1 MQNCAILYINK
12 ELKTAGAVGKQGSCG
27 GFYYIKRER
36 GENMSI
42 TVSKLCANAQANY
55 VMKLVAGKEGM
66 GNYVRW
72 VHLVENA
79 DVSPFLHGNEMV
91 FMTGV
96 GISDESRLLT
106 FIEELIEKRCS
117 ALVIN
122 TGKYIKSIPQ
132 SVKDCCDLNSLPLFT
147 VPWEVKLIDI
157 TYDFCH
163 RIVTGEEIE
172 TALATALRN
181 LIFSPDNEAGYKST
195 LERRSY
201 FSASEYCI
209 GVCSFTKTTLG
220 DDELKKAV
228 TSDMQ
233 KVLNTS
239 GRQFSFF
246 FQDKNLVVVCSDCK
260 EDDVRRIFASFDTIF
275 NAGRYSAE
283 ITCGISPSRQGYSA
297 ISDGYRKA
305 VMALKVATLH
315 NDKCV
320 GYSDMGIY
328 KLLVHIK
335 DTAVLHEIYDETL
348 GSLEEFDS
356 ANGTDYMQTLKCY
369 LENDSSVQEVAR
381 LTFVHRNTVNYK
393 LRRTKEI
400 LGCELNYEDKL
411 RLMLSFFIK
420 EFL

>member
-1 MQNCAILYINK
+1 
-12 ELKTAGAVGKQGSCG
+12 
-27 GFYYIKRER
+27 
-36 GENMSI
+36 MSI
-42 TVSKLCANAQANY
+42 TVSKLCANAQAKS
-55 VMKLVAGKEGM
+55 VKKLGAGIEGL

-96 GISDESRLLT
+96 GINDEGHLLK
-106 FIEELIEKRCS
+106 FVEELIEKRCS

-132 SVKDCCDLNSLPLFT
+132 SVKDCCDINSLPLFT

-181 LIFSPDNEAGYKST
+181 LIFSPENEAGYKST

-201 FSASEYCI
+201 FPSSDYCVGI
-209 GVCSFTKTTLG
+209 CGFSKTELG
-220 DDELKKAV
+220 DDELKKAA
-228 TSDMQ
+228 TSAMQ

-246 FQDKNLVVVCSDCK
+246 FQDKNLVTVCPDCK
-260 EDDVRRIFASFDTIF
+260 EEDVRKILSTFDTIF
-275 NAGRYSAE
+275 NSGGEGATL
-283 ITCGISPSRQGYSA
+283 TCGISPSKQGYTA

-315 NDKCV
+315 GENCV
-320 GYSDMGIY
+320 AYSDMGIY

-335 DTAVLHEIYDETL
+335 DTSVLHEIYDETL
-348 GSLEEFDS
+348 GTLEEFDS
-356 ANGTDYMQTLKCY
+356 ANGTDYMETLKRY

-381 LTFVHRNTVNYK
+381 ITFVHRNTVNYK
-393 LRRTKEI
+393 LRRIKEI

>member
-1 MQNCAILYINK
+1 MCKCTGKLRYEACCGK
-12 ELKTAGAVGKQGSCG
+12 RGTGEL
-27 GFYYIKRER
+27 R
-36 GENMSI
+36 
-42 TVSKLCANAQANY
+42 
-55 VMKLVAGKEGM
+55 
-66 GNYVRW
+66 RW

-96 GISDESRLLT
+96 GINDEGHLLK
-106 FIEELIEKRCS
+106 FVEELIEKRCS

-132 SVKDCCDLNSLPLFT
+132 SVKDCCDINSLPLFT

-181 LIFSPDNEAGYKST
+181 LIFSPENEAGYKST

-201 FSASEYCI
+201 FPSSDYCVGI
-209 GVCSFTKTTLG
+209 CGFSKTELG
-220 DDELKKAV
+220 DDELKKAA
-228 TSDMQ
+228 TSAMQ

-246 FQDKNLVVVCSDCK
+246 FQDKNLVTVCPDCK
-260 EDDVRRIFASFDTIF
+260 EEDVRKILSTFDTIF
-275 NAGRYSAE
+275 NSGGE
-283 ITCGISPSRQGYSA
+283 GVTLTCGISPSKQGYA
-297 ISDGYRKA
+297 AVSDGYRKA

-315 NDKCV
+315 GESCV

-335 DTAVLHEIYDETL
+335 DTSVLHEIYDETL
-348 GSLEEFDS
+348 GTLEEFDS
-356 ANGTDYMQTLKCY
+356 ANGTDYMETLKRY

-381 LTFVHRNTVNYK
+381 ITFVHRNTVNYK
-393 LRRTKEI
+393 LRRIKEI

>member
-1 MQNCAILYINK
+1 
-12 ELKTAGAVGKQGSCG
+12 
-27 GFYYIKRER
+27 
-36 GENMSI
+36 MSI

-55 VMKLVAGKEGM
+55 VMKLVGGKEGL

-96 GISDESRLLT
+96 GINDEGHLLR
-106 FIEELIEKRCS
+106 FVEELIAKRCS

-132 SVKDCCDLNSLPLFT
+132 SVKDCCDINSLPLFT

-181 LIFSPDNEAGYKST
+181 LIFSPENEAGYKST

-201 FSASEYCI
+201 FPSSDYCV
-209 GVCSFTKTTLG
+209 GVCGFSKTELG
-220 DDELKKAV
+220 DDELKKAA
-228 TSDMQ
+228 TSAMQ

-246 FQDKNLVVVCSDCK
+246 FQDKNLVTVCPDCK
-260 EDDVRRIFASFDTIF
+260 EEDVRKILSTFDTIF
-275 NAGRYSAE
+275 NSGGEGATL
-283 ITCGISPSRQGYSA
+283 TCGISPSKQGYAA

-315 NDKCV
+315 GENCV

-335 DTAVLHEIYDETL
+335 DTSVLHEIYDETL
-348 GSLEEFDS
+348 GTLEEFDS
-356 ANGTDYMQTLKCY
+356 ANGTDYMETLKRY

-381 LTFVHRNTVNYK
+381 ITFVHRNTVNYK
-393 LRRTKEI
+393 LRRIKEI

>member
-1 MQNCAILYINK
+1 MNI
-12 ELKTAGAVGKQGSCG
+12 AGAVGKQGSFG
-27 GFYYIKRER
+27 GFCYLKRKR

-55 VMKLVAGKEGM
+55 VMKLVAGKEGL

-79 DVSPFLHGNEMV
+79 DVSLFLHGNEMV

-96 GISDESRLLT
+96 GINDDGHLLR
-106 FIEELIEKRCS
+106 FVEELIAKRCS

-132 SVKDCCDLNSLPLFT
+132 SVKDCCDINSLPLFT

-181 LIFSPDNEAGYKST
+181 LIFSPENEAGYKST

-201 FSASEYCI
+201 FETELS
-209 GVCSFTKTTLG
+209 
-220 DDELKKAV
+220 DDELKKAAA
-228 TSDMQ
+228 SAMQ

-246 FQDKNLVVVCSDCK
+246 FQDKNLVTVCPDCK
-260 EDDVRRIFASFDTIF
+260 EEDVRKILSTFDTIF
-275 NAGRYSAE
+275 NSGGEGATL
-283 ITCGISPSRQGYSA
+283 TCGISPSKQGYA
-297 ISDGYRKA
+297 AVSDGYRKA
-305 VMALKVATLH
+305 VMAHKVATLH
-315 NDKCV
+315 GENCV
-320 GYSDMGIY
+320 AYSDMGIY

-335 DTAVLHEIYDETL
+335 DTSVLHEIYDETL
-348 GSLEEFDS
+348 GTLEEFDS
-356 ANGTDYMQTLKCY
+356 ANGTDYMETLKRY

-393 LRRTKEI
+393 LRRIKEI

>member
-1 MQNCAILYINK
+1 
-12 ELKTAGAVGKQGSCG
+12 
-27 GFYYIKRER
+27 
-36 GENMSI
+36 MSI

-55 VMKLVAGKEGM
+55 VMKLVGGKEGL

-96 GISDESRLLT
+96 GINDEGHLLR
-106 FIEELIEKRCS
+106 FVEELIEKRCS

-132 SVKDCCDLNSLPLFT
+132 SVKDCCDINSLPLFT

-181 LIFSPDNEAGYKST
+181 LIFSPENEAGYKST

-201 FSASEYCI
+201 FPSSDYCV
-209 GVCSFTKTTLG
+209 GVCGFSKTELG
-220 DDELKKAV
+220 DDELKKAA
-228 TSDMQ
+228 TSAMQ

-246 FQDKNLVVVCSDCK
+246 FQDKNLVTVCPDCK
-260 EDDVRRIFASFDTIF
+260 EEDVRKILSTFDTIF
-275 NAGRYSAE
+275 NSGGEGATL
-283 ITCGISPSRQGYSA
+283 TCGISPSKQGYA
-297 ISDGYRKA
+297 AVSDGYRKA

-315 NDKCV
+315 GESCV

-328 KLLVHIK
+328 KMLVHIK
-335 DTAVLHEIYDETL
+335 DTSVLHEIYDETL
-348 GSLEEFDS
+348 GTLEEFDS
-356 ANGTDYMQTLKCY
+356 ANGTDYMETLKRY

-381 LTFVHRNTVNYK
+381 ITFVHRNTVNYK
-393 LRRTKEI
+393 LRRIKEI

>member
-1 MQNCAILYINK
+1 
-12 ELKTAGAVGKQGSCG
+12 
-27 GFYYIKRER
+27 
-36 GENMSI
+36 MSI

-55 VMKLVAGKEGM
+55 VMKLVAGKEGL
-66 GNYVRW
+66 GNYVRL

-96 GISDESRLLT
+96 GINDEGHLLK
-106 FIEELIEKRCS
+106 FVEELIEKRCS

-132 SVKDCCDLNSLPLFT
+132 SVKDCCDINSLPLFT

-181 LIFSPDNEAGYKST
+181 LIFSPENEAGYKST

-201 FSASEYCI
+201 FPSSDYCVGI
-209 GVCSFTKTTLG
+209 CGFSKTELG
-220 DDELKKAV
+220 DDELKKAA
-228 TSDMQ
+228 TSAMQ

-246 FQDKNLVVVCSDCK
+246 FQDKNLVTVCPDCK
-260 EDDVRRIFASFDTIF
+260 EEDVRKILSTFDTIF
-275 NAGRYSAE
+275 NSGGEGATL
-283 ITCGISPSRQGYSA
+283 TCGISPSKQGYTA

-315 NDKCV
+315 GENCV
-320 GYSDMGIY
+320 AYSDMGIY

-335 DTAVLHEIYDETL
+335 DTSVLHEIYDETL
-348 GSLEEFDS
+348 GTLEEFDS
-356 ANGTDYMQTLKCY
+356 ANGTDYMETLKCY

-381 LTFVHRNTVNYK
+381 ITFVHRNTVNYK
-393 LRRTKEI
+393 LRRIKEI

-411 RLMLSFFIK
+411 RLMLSFFVK

>member
-1 MQNCAILYINK
+1 MLYSISIN
-12 ELKTAGAVGKQGSCG
+12 EMNTAGAVGKQGSFG
-27 GFYYIKRER
+27 GFCYPKRKR

-55 VMKLVAGKEGM
+55 VMKLVAG
-66 GNYVRW
+66 
-72 VHLVENA
+72 
-79 DVSPFLHGNEMV
+79 NEMV

-96 GISDESRLLT
+96 GINDEGHLLR
-106 FIEELIEKRCS
+106 FVEELIEKRCS

-132 SVKDCCDLNSLPLFT
+132 SVKDCCDINSLPLFT

-181 LIFSPDNEAGYKST
+181 LIFSPENEAGYKST

-201 FSASEYCI
+201 FPSSDYCV
-209 GVCSFTKTTLG
+209 GVCGFSKTELS
-220 DDELKKAV
+220 DDELKKAA
-228 TSDMQ
+228 TSAMQ

-246 FQDKNLVVVCSDCK
+246 FQDKNLVTICPDCK
-260 EDDVRRIFASFDTIF
+260 EEDVRKILSTFDTIF
-275 NAGRYSAE
+275 NSGGEGATL
-283 ITCGISPSRQGYSA
+283 TCGISPSKQGYTA

-315 NDKCV
+315 GENCV
-320 GYSDMGIY
+320 AYSDMGIY

-335 DTAVLHEIYDETL
+335 DTSVLHEIYDETL
-348 GSLEEFDS
+348 GTLEEFDS
-356 ANGTDYMQTLKCY
+356 ANGTDYMETLKCY

-381 LTFVHRNTVNYK
+381 ITFVHRNTVNYK
-393 LRRTKEI
+393 LRRIKEI

>member
-1 MQNCAILYINK
+1 
-12 ELKTAGAVGKQGSCG
+12 
-27 GFYYIKRER
+27 
-36 GENMSI
+36 MSI

-55 VMKLVAGKEGM
+55 VMKLVGGKEGL

-96 GISDESRLLT
+96 GINDEGHLLR
-106 FIEELIEKRCS
+106 FVEELIEKRCS

-132 SVKDCCDLNSLPLFT
+132 SVKDCCDINSLPLFT

-181 LIFSPDNEAGYKST
+181 LIFSPENEAGYKST

-201 FSASEYCI
+201 FPSSDYCVGI
-209 GVCSFTKTTLG
+209 CGFSKTELG
-220 DDELKKAV
+220 DDELKKAAI
-228 TSDMQ
+228 SAMQ

-246 FQDKNLVVVCSDCK
+246 FQDKNLVTVCPDCK
-260 EDDVRRIFASFDTIF
+260 EEDVRKILSTFDTIF
-275 NAGRYSAE
+275 NSGGEGATL
-283 ITCGISPSRQGYSA
+283 TCGISPSKQGYAA

-315 NDKCV
+315 GENCV

-335 DTAVLHEIYDETL
+335 DTSVLHEIYDETL
-348 GSLEEFDS
+348 GTLEEFDS
-356 ANGTDYMQTLKCY
+356 ANGTDYMETLKCY

-381 LTFVHRNTVNYK
+381 ITFVHRNTVNYK
-393 LRRTKEI
+393 LRRIKEI

>member
-1 MQNCAILYINK
+1 
-12 ELKTAGAVGKQGSCG
+12 
-27 GFYYIKRER
+27 
-36 GENMSI
+36 MSI

-55 VMKLVAGKEGM
+55 VMKLVAGKEGL
-66 GNYVRW
+66 GNCVRW

-96 GISDESRLLT
+96 GINDDGHLLR
-106 FIEELIEKRCS
+106 FVEELIARRCS

-132 SVKDCCDLNSLPLFT
+132 SVKDCCDINSLPLFT

-181 LIFSPDNEAGYKST
+181 LIFSPENEAGYKST

-201 FSASEYCI
+201 FPSSDYCV
-209 GVCSFTKTTLG
+209 GVCGFSKTELG
-220 DDELKKAV
+220 DDELKKAAA
-228 TSDMQ
+228 SAMQ

-246 FQDKNLVVVCSDCK
+246 FQDKNLVTVCPDCK
-260 EDDVRRIFASFDTIF
+260 EEDVRKILSTFDTIF
-275 NAGRYSAE
+275 NSGGEGATL
-283 ITCGISPSRQGYSA
+283 TCGISPSKQGYAA

-305 VMALKVATLH
+305 VMAHKVATLH
-315 NDKCV
+315 GENCV
-320 GYSDMGIY
+320 AYSDMGIY

-335 DTAVLHEIYDETL
+335 DTSVLHEIYDETL
-348 GSLEEFDS
+348 GTLEEFDS
-356 ANGTDYMQTLKCY
+356 ANGTDYMETLKCY

-381 LTFVHRNTVNYK
+381 VTFVHRNTVNYK
-393 LRRTKEI
+393 LRRIKEI

>member
-1 MQNCAILYINK
+1 
-12 ELKTAGAVGKQGSCG
+12 
-27 GFYYIKRER
+27 
-36 GENMSI
+36 MSI

-55 VMKLVAGKEGM
+55 VMKLVGGKEGL

-96 GISDESRLLT
+96 GINDEGHLLR
-106 FIEELIEKRCS
+106 FVEELIEKRCS

-132 SVKDCCDLNSLPLFT
+132 SVKDCCDINSLPLFT

-181 LIFSPDNEAGYKST
+181 LIFSPENEAGYKST

-201 FSASEYCI
+201 FPSSDYCVGI
-209 GVCSFTKTTLG
+209 CGFTKTELG
-220 DDELKKAV
+220 DDELKKAA
-228 TSDMQ
+228 TSAMQ

-246 FQDKNLVVVCSDCK
+246 FQDKNLVTVCPDCK
-260 EDDVRRIFASFDTIF
+260 EEDVRKILSTFDTIF
-275 NAGRYSAE
+275 NSGGEGATL
-283 ITCGISPSRQGYSA
+283 TCGISPSKQGYA
-297 ISDGYRKA
+297 AVSDGYRKA

-315 NDKCV
+315 GESCV

-335 DTAVLHEIYDETL
+335 DTSVLHEIYDETL
-348 GSLEEFDS
+348 GTLEEFDS
-356 ANGTDYMQTLKCY
+356 ANGTDYMETLKSY

-393 LRRTKEI
+393 LRRIKEI

>member
-1 MQNCAILYINK
+1 
-12 ELKTAGAVGKQGSCG
+12 
-27 GFYYIKRER
+27 
-36 GENMSI
+36 MSI

-55 VMKLVAGKEGM
+55 VMKLVAGKEGLV
-66 GNYVRW
+66 NYVRW

-79 DVSPFLHGNEMV
+79 DVSLFLHGNEMV

-96 GISDESRLLT
+96 GINDEGHLLR
-106 FIEELIEKRCS
+106 FVEELIEKRCS

-132 SVKDCCDLNSLPLFT
+132 SVKDCCDINSLPLFS

-181 LIFSPDNEAGYKST
+181 LIFSPENEAGYKST

-201 FSASEYCI
+201 FPSSDYCV
-209 GVCSFTKTTLG
+209 GVCGFSKTELG
-220 DDELKKAV
+220 DDELKKAA
-228 TSDMQ
+228 TSAMQ

-246 FQDKNLVVVCSDCK
+246 FQDKNLVTVCPDCK
-260 EDDVRRIFASFDTIF
+260 EEDVRKILSTFDTIF
-275 NAGRYSAE
+275 NSGGEGATL
-283 ITCGISPSRQGYSA
+283 TCGISPSKQGYAA

-315 NDKCV
+315 GENCV

-335 DTAVLHEIYDETL
+335 DTSVLHEIYDETL
-348 GSLEEFDS
+348 GTLEEFDS
-356 ANGTDYMQTLKCY
+356 ANGTDYMETLKCY

-381 LTFVHRNTVNYK
+381 ITFVHRNTVNYK
-393 LRRTKEI
+393 LRRIKEI

>member
-1 MQNCAILYINK
+1 M
-12 ELKTAGAVGKQGSCG
+12 
-27 GFYYIKRER
+27 
-36 GENMSI
+36 
-42 TVSKLCANAQANY
+42 
-55 VMKLVAGKEGM
+55 
-66 GNYVRW
+66 
-72 VHLVENA
+72 
-79 DVSPFLHGNEMV
+79 
-91 FMTGV
+91 
-96 GISDESRLLT
+96 
-106 FIEELIEKRCS
+106 
-117 ALVIN
+117 
-122 TGKYIKSIPQ
+122 
-132 SVKDCCDLNSLPLFT
+132 FT

-181 LIFSPDNEAGYKST
+181 LIFSPENEAGYKST

-201 FSASEYCI
+201 FPSSDYCV
-209 GVCSFTKTTLG
+209 GVCGFSETELS
-220 DDELKKAV
+220 DDELKKAAA
-228 TSDMQ
+228 SAMQ

-246 FQDKNLVVVCSDCK
+246 FQDKNLVTVCPDCK
-260 EDDVRRIFASFDTIF
+260 EEDVRKILSTFDTIF
-275 NAGRYSAE
+275 NSGGEGATL
-283 ITCGISPSRQGYSA
+283 TCGISPSKQGYA
-297 ISDGYRKA
+297 AVSDGYRKA

-315 NDKCV
+315 GESCV

-335 DTAVLHEIYDETL
+335 DTSVLHEIYDETL
-348 GSLEEFDS
+348 GTLEEFDS
-356 ANGTDYMQTLKCY
+356 ANGTDYMETLKRY

-393 LRRTKEI
+393 LRRIKEI

>member
-1 MQNCAILYINK
+1 MLYSISIN
-12 ELKTAGAVGKQGSCG
+12 EINTAGAVGKQGSFG
-27 GFYYIKRER
+27 GFCYLKRKR

-55 VMKLVAGKEGM
+55 VMKLVAGKEGL

-79 DVSPFLHGNEMV
+79 NVSLFLHGNEMV

-96 GISDESRLLT
+96 GINDDGHL
-106 FIEELIEKRCS
+106 LIEKRCS

-132 SVKDCCDLNSLPLFT
+132 SVKDCCDINSLPLFT

-181 LIFSPDNEAGYKST
+181 LIFSPENEAGYKST

-201 FSASEYCI
+201 FPSSDYCV
-209 GVCSFTKTTLG
+209 GVCGFSETELG
-220 DDELKKAV
+220 DDELKKAAA
-228 TSDMQ
+228 SAMQ

-246 FQDKNLVVVCSDCK
+246 FQDKNLVTVCPDCK
-260 EDDVRRIFASFDTIF
+260 EEDVRKILSTFDTIF
-275 NAGRYSAE
+275 NSGGDGATL
-283 ITCGISPSRQGYSA
+283 TCGISLSKQGYAA

-305 VMALKVATLH
+305 VMAHKVAALH
-315 NDKCV
+315 GENCV
-320 GYSDMGIY
+320 AYSDMGIY

-335 DTAVLHEIYDETL
+335 ETSVLHEIYDETL
-348 GSLEEFDS
+348 GTLEEFDS
-356 ANGTDYMQTLKCY
+356 ANGTDYMETLKCY

-381 LTFVHRNTVNYK
+381 ITFVHRNTVNYK
-393 LRRTKEI
+393 LRRIKEI

>member
-1 MQNCAILYINK
+1 
-12 ELKTAGAVGKQGSCG
+12 
-27 GFYYIKRER
+27 
-36 GENMSI
+36 MSI

-55 VMKLVAGKEGM
+55 VMKLVGGKEGL

-96 GISDESRLLT
+96 GINDEGHLLR
-106 FIEELIEKRCS
+106 FVEELIEKRCS
-117 ALVIN
+117 VLVIN

-132 SVKDCCDLNSLPLFT
+132 SVKDCCDINSLPLFT

-181 LIFSPDNEAGYKST
+181 LIFSPENEAGYKST

-201 FSASEYCI
+201 FPSSDYCVGI
-209 GVCSFTKTTLG
+209 CGFTKTELG
-220 DDELKKAV
+220 DDELKKAA
-228 TSDMQ
+228 TSAMQ

-246 FQDKNLVVVCSDCK
+246 FQDKNLVTVCPDCK
-260 EDDVRRIFASFDTIF
+260 EEDVRKILSTFDTIF
-275 NAGRYSAE
+275 NSGGEGATL
-283 ITCGISPSRQGYSA
+283 TCGISPSKQGYA
-297 ISDGYRKA
+297 AVSDGYRKA

-315 NDKCV
+315 GESCV

-335 DTAVLHEIYDETL
+335 DTSVLHEIYDETL
-348 GSLEEFDS
+348 GTLEEFDS
-356 ANGTDYMQTLKCY
+356 ANGTDYMETLKSY

-381 LTFVHRNTVNYK
+381 ITFVHRNTVNYK
-393 LRRTKEI
+393 LRRIKEI

>member
-1 MQNCAILYINK
+1 
-12 ELKTAGAVGKQGSCG
+12 
-27 GFYYIKRER
+27 
-36 GENMSI
+36 MSI

-55 VMKLVAGKEGM
+55 VMKLVGGKEGL

-96 GISDESRLLT
+96 GINDEGHLLR
-106 FIEELIEKRCS
+106 FVEELIAKRCS

-132 SVKDCCDLNSLPLFT
+132 SVKDCCDINSLPLFT

-181 LIFSPDNEAGYKST
+181 LIFSPENEAGYKST

-201 FSASEYCI
+201 FPSSDYCV
-209 GVCSFTKTTLG
+209 GVCGFSKTELG
-220 DDELKKAV
+220 DDELKKAA
-228 TSDMQ
+228 TSAMQ

-246 FQDKNLVVVCSDCK
+246 FQDKNLVTVCPDCK
-260 EDDVRRIFASFDTIF
+260 EEDVRKILSTFDTIF
-275 NAGRYSAE
+275 NSGGEGATL
-283 ITCGISPSRQGYSA
+283 TCGISPSKQGYAA

-315 NDKCV
+315 GESCV

-335 DTAVLHEIYDETL
+335 DTSVLHEIYDETL
-348 GSLEEFDS
+348 GTLEEFDS
-356 ANGTDYMQTLKCY
+356 ANGTDYMETLKRY

-381 LTFVHRNTVNYK
+381 ITFVHRNTVNYK
-393 LRRTKEI
+393 LRRIKEI

>member
-1 MQNCAILYINK
+1 
-12 ELKTAGAVGKQGSCG
+12 
-27 GFYYIKRER
+27 
-36 GENMSI
+36 MSI

-55 VMKLVAGKEGM
+55 VMKLVGGKEGL

-96 GISDESRLLT
+96 GINDEGHLLR
-106 FIEELIEKRCS
+106 FVEELIEKRCS

-132 SVKDCCDLNSLPLFT
+132 SVKDCCDINSLPLFT

-181 LIFSPDNEAGYKST
+181 LIFSPENEAGYKST

-201 FSASEYCI
+201 FPSSDYCVGI
-209 GVCSFTKTTLG
+209 CGFSKTELG
-220 DDELKKAV
+220 DDELKKAA
-228 TSDMQ
+228 TSAMQ

-246 FQDKNLVVVCSDCK
+246 FQDKNLVTVCPDCK
-260 EDDVRRIFASFDTIF
+260 EEDVRKIISTFDTIF
-275 NAGRYSAE
+275 NSGMEGATL
-283 ITCGISPSRQGYSA
+283 ICGISPSKQGYAA

-315 NDKCV
+315 GESCV

-328 KLLVHIK
+328 KMLVHIK
-335 DTAVLHEIYDETL
+335 DTSVLHEIYDETL
-348 GSLEEFDS
+348 GTLEEFDS
-356 ANGTDYMQTLKCY
+356 ANGTDYMETLKCY

-381 LTFVHRNTVNYK
+381 ITFVHRNTVNYK
-393 LRRTKEI
+393 LRRIKEI

>member
-1 MQNCAILYINK
+1 
-12 ELKTAGAVGKQGSCG
+12 
-27 GFYYIKRER
+27 
-36 GENMSI
+36 MSI

-55 VMKLVAGKEGM
+55 VMKLVAGKEGL

-96 GISDESRLLT
+96 GINDEVHLLK
-106 FIEELIEKRCS
+106 FVEELIEKRCS

-132 SVKDCCDLNSLPLFT
+132 SVKDCCDINSLPLFT

-181 LIFSPDNEAGYKST
+181 LIFSPETEAGYKST

-201 FSASEYCI
+201 FPSSDYCV
-209 GVCSFTKTTLG
+209 GVCGFSKTELS
-220 DDELKKAV
+220 DDELKKAA
-228 TSDMQ
+228 TSAMQ

-246 FQDKNLVVVCSDCK
+246 FQLVCPDCK
-260 EDDVRRIFASFDTIF
+260 EEDVRKILSTFDTIF
-275 NAGRYSAE
+275 NSGGEGATL
-283 ITCGISPSRQGYSA
+283 TCGISPSKQGYAA

-315 NDKCV
+315 GENCV
-320 GYSDMGIY
+320 AYSDMGIY

-335 DTAVLHEIYDETL
+335 DTSVLHEIYDETL
-348 GSLEEFDS
+348 GTLEEFDS
-356 ANGTDYMQTLKCY
+356 ANGTDYMETLKCY
-369 LENDSSVQEVAR
+369 LENDSRVQEVAR
-381 LTFVHRNTVNYK
+381 ITFVHRNTVNYK
-393 LRRTKEI
+393 LRRIKEI

>member
-1 MQNCAILYINK
+1 
-12 ELKTAGAVGKQGSCG
+12 
-27 GFYYIKRER
+27 
-36 GENMSI
+36 MSI

-55 VMKLVAGKEGM
+55 VMKLVAGKEGL
-66 GNYVRW
+66 GTSVRW

-96 GISDESRLLT
+96 GINDEGHLLK
-106 FIEELIEKRCS
+106 FVEELIEKRCS

-132 SVKDCCDLNSLPLFT
+132 SVKDCCDINSLPLFS

-181 LIFSPDNEAGYKST
+181 LIFSPENEAGYKST

-201 FSASEYCI
+201 FPSSDYCV
-209 GVCSFTKTTLG
+209 GVCGFSKTELS
-220 DDELKKAV
+220 DDELKKAA
-228 TSDMQ
+228 TSAMQ

-246 FQDKNLVVVCSDCK
+246 FQDKNLVTVCPDCK
-260 EDDVRRIFASFDTIF
+260 EEDVRKILSTFDTIF
-275 NAGRYSAE
+275 NSGGEGATL
-283 ITCGISPSRQGYSA
+283 TCGISPSKQGYTA

-315 NDKCV
+315 GENCV
-320 GYSDMGIY
+320 AYSDMGIY

-335 DTAVLHEIYDETL
+335 DTSVLHEIYDETL
-348 GSLEEFDS
+348 GTLEEFDS
-356 ANGTDYMQTLKCY
+356 ANGTDYMETLKCY

-381 LTFVHRNTVNYK
+381 ITFVHRNTVNYK
-393 LRRTKEI
+393 LRRIKEI

>member
-1 MQNCAILYINK
+1 
-12 ELKTAGAVGKQGSCG
+12 
-27 GFYYIKRER
+27 
-36 GENMSI
+36 MSI

-55 VMKLVAGKEGM
+55 VMKLVGGKEGL

-96 GISDESRLLT
+96 GINDEGHLLR
-106 FIEELIEKRCS
+106 FVEELIEKRCS

-132 SVKDCCDLNSLPLFT
+132 SVKDCCDINSLPLFT

-181 LIFSPDNEAGYKST
+181 LIFSPENEAGYKST

-201 FSASEYCI
+201 FPSSDYCV
-209 GVCSFTKTTLG
+209 GVCGFSKTELG
-220 DDELKKAV
+220 DDELKKAA
-228 TSDMQ
+228 TSAMQ

-246 FQDKNLVVVCSDCK
+246 FQDKNLVTVCPDCK
-260 EDDVRRIFASFDTIF
+260 EEDVRKILSTFDTIF
-275 NAGRYSAE
+275 NSGREGATL
-283 ITCGISPSRQGYSA
+283 TCGISPSKQGYA
-297 ISDGYRKA
+297 AVSDGYRKA

-315 NDKCV
+315 GESCV

-335 DTAVLHEIYDETL
+335 DTSVLHEIYDETL
-348 GSLEEFDS
+348 GTLEEFDS
-356 ANGTDYMQTLKCY
+356 ANGTDYMETLKCY

-381 LTFVHRNTVNYK
+381 ITFVHRNTVNYK
-393 LRRTKEI
+393 LRRIKEI

>member
-1 MQNCAILYINK
+1 
-12 ELKTAGAVGKQGSCG
+12 
-27 GFYYIKRER
+27 
-36 GENMSI
+36 MSI

-55 VMKLVAGKEGM
+55 VMKLVGGKEGL

-96 GISDESRLLT
+96 GINDEGHLLR
-106 FIEELIEKRCS
+106 FVEELIEKRCS

-132 SVKDCCDLNSLPLFT
+132 SVKDCCDINSLPLFT

-181 LIFSPDNEAGYKST
+181 LIFSPENEAGYKST

-201 FSASEYCI
+201 FPSSDYCVGI
-209 GVCSFTKTTLG
+209 CGFSKTELG
-220 DDELKKAV
+220 DDELKKAA
-228 TSDMQ
+228 TSAMQ

-246 FQDKNLVVVCSDCK
+246 FQDKNLVTVCPDCK
-260 EDDVRRIFASFDTIF
+260 EEDVRKILSTFDTIF
-275 NAGRYSAE
+275 NSGGEGATL
-283 ITCGISPSRQGYSA
+283 TCGISPSKQGYA
-297 ISDGYRKA
+297 AVSDGYRKA

-315 NDKCV
+315 GESCV

-335 DTAVLHEIYDETL
+335 DTSVLHEIYDETL
-348 GSLEEFDS
+348 GTLEEFDS
-356 ANGTDYMQTLKCY
+356 ANGTDYMETLKSY

-393 LRRTKEI
+393 LRRIKEI

>member
-1 MQNCAILYINK
+1 
-12 ELKTAGAVGKQGSCG
+12 
-27 GFYYIKRER
+27 
-36 GENMSI
+36 MSI
-42 TVSKLCANAQANY
+42 TVSKLCANAQSNY
-55 VMKLVAGKEGM
+55 VMKLVGGKEGL

-96 GISDESRLLT
+96 GINDEGHLLR
-106 FIEELIEKRCS
+106 FVEELIEKRCS

-132 SVKDCCDLNSLPLFT
+132 SVKDCCDINSLPLFT

-181 LIFSPDNEAGYKST
+181 LIFSPENEAGYKST

-201 FSASEYCI
+201 FPSSDYCVGI
-209 GVCSFTKTTLG
+209 CGFSKTELG
-220 DDELKKAV
+220 DDELKKAA
-228 TSDMQ
+228 TSAMQ

-246 FQDKNLVVVCSDCK
+246 FQDKNLVTVCPDCK
-260 EDDVRRIFASFDTIF
+260 EEDVRKIISTFDTIF
-275 NAGRYSAE
+275 NSGGEGATL
-283 ITCGISPSRQGYSA
+283 TCGISPSKQGYA
-297 ISDGYRKA
+297 AVSDGYRKA

-315 NDKCV
+315 GESCV

-335 DTAVLHEIYDETL
+335 DTSVLHEIYDETL
-348 GSLEEFDS
+348 GTLEEFDS
-356 ANGTDYMQTLKCY
+356 ANGTDYMETLKRY

-381 LTFVHRNTVNYK
+381 ITFVHRNTVNYK
-393 LRRTKEI
+393 LRRIKEI

>member
-1 MQNCAILYINK
+1 
-12 ELKTAGAVGKQGSCG
+12 
-27 GFYYIKRER
+27 
-36 GENMSI
+36 MSI

-55 VMKLVAGKEGM
+55 VMKLVGGKEGL

-96 GISDESRLLT
+96 GINDEGHLLR
-106 FIEELIEKRCS
+106 FVEELIEKRCS

-132 SVKDCCDLNSLPLFT
+132 SVKDCCDINSLPLFT

-181 LIFSPDNEAGYKST
+181 LIFSPENEAGYKST

-201 FSASEYCI
+201 FPSSDYCVGI
-209 GVCSFTKTTLG
+209 CGFSKTELG
-220 DDELKKAV
+220 DDELKKAA
-228 TSDMQ
+228 TSAMQ

-246 FQDKNLVVVCSDCK
+246 FQDKNLVTVCPDCK
-260 EDDVRRIFASFDTIF
+260 EEDVRKILSTFDTIF
-275 NAGRYSAE
+275 NSGGEGATL
-283 ITCGISPSRQGYSA
+283 TCGISPSKQGYAA

-315 NDKCV
+315 GESCV

-335 DTAVLHEIYDETL
+335 DTSVLHEIYDETL
-348 GSLEEFDS
+348 GTLEEFDS
-356 ANGTDYMQTLKCY
+356 ANGTDYMETLKCY

-381 LTFVHRNTVNYK
+381 ITFVHRNTVNYK
-393 LRRTKEI
+393 LRRIKEI

>member
-1 MQNCAILYINK
+1 
-12 ELKTAGAVGKQGSCG
+12 
-27 GFYYIKRER
+27 
-36 GENMSI
+36 MSI

-55 VMKLVAGKEGM
+55 VMKLVGGKEGL

-96 GISDESRLLT
+96 GINDEGHLLR
-106 FIEELIEKRCS
+106 FVEELIAKRCS

-132 SVKDCCDLNSLPLFT
+132 SVKDCCDINSLPLFT

-181 LIFSPDNEAGYKST
+181 LIFSPENEAGYKST

-201 FSASEYCI
+201 FPSSDYCV
-209 GVCSFTKTTLG
+209 GVCGFSKTELG
-220 DDELKKAV
+220 DDELKKAA
-228 TSDMQ
+228 TSAMQ

-246 FQDKNLVVVCSDCK
+246 FQDKNLVTVCPDCK
-260 EDDVRRIFASFDTIF
+260 EEDVRKIISTFDTIF
-275 NAGRYSAE
+275 NSGMEGATL
-283 ITCGISPSRQGYSA
+283 TCGISPSKQGYA
-297 ISDGYRKA
+297 AVSDGYRKA

-315 NDKCV
+315 GESCV

-335 DTAVLHEIYDETL
+335 DTSVLHEIYDETL
-348 GSLEEFDS
+348 GTLEEFDS
-356 ANGTDYMQTLKCY
+356 ANGTDYMETLKRY

-381 LTFVHRNTVNYK
+381 ITFVHRNTVNYK
-393 LRRTKEI
+393 LRRIKEI

-411 RLMLSFFIK
+411 RLMLAFFIK

>member
-1 MQNCAILYINK
+1 
-12 ELKTAGAVGKQGSCG
+12 
-27 GFYYIKRER
+27 
-36 GENMSI
+36 MSI

-55 VMKLVAGKEGM
+55 VMKLVAGKEGL
-66 GNYVRW
+66 GNYVHW

-96 GISDESRLLT
+96 GINDEGHLLR
-106 FIEELIEKRCS
+106 FVEELIEKRCS

-132 SVKDCCDLNSLPLFT
+132 SVKDCCDINSLPLFT

-181 LIFSPDNEAGYKST
+181 LIFSPENEAGYKST

-201 FSASEYCI
+201 FPSSDYCV
-209 GVCSFTKTTLG
+209 GVCGFSKTDLG
-220 DDELKKAV
+220 DDELKKAA
-228 TSDMQ
+228 TSAMQ

-246 FQDKNLVVVCSDCK
+246 FQDKNLVTVCPDCK
-260 EDDVRRIFASFDTIF
+260 EEDVRKILSTFDTIF
-275 NAGRYSAE
+275 NSGGEGATL
-283 ITCGISPSRQGYSA
+283 TCGISPSKQGYAA

-305 VMALKVATLH
+305 VMVLKVATLH
-315 NDKCV
+315 GENCV

-335 DTAVLHEIYDETL
+335 DTSVLHEIYDETL
-348 GSLEEFDS
+348 GTLEEFDS
-356 ANGTDYMQTLKCY
+356 ANGTDYMETLKRY

-381 LTFVHRNTVNYK
+381 ITFVHRNTVNYK
-393 LRRTKEI
+393 LRRIKEI